1 MGSGRLRGRE
11 GGRKSEN
18 VAAHLRESEAIPA
31 NLHHTWQRHHRATG
45 RLSEVH
51 CRAYPRPTTLPPPSG
66 TWWYRAAYLSGL
78 LVKILGLWLLGALG
92 KVRLLLQLHCLDG
105 ATGREELGQA
115 LLPRSEGSRASTPT
129 GSSEPPDTHNG
140 QEGLE
145 PGSIQPRG
153 PTCPSLTSSQDNAEA
168 DVSSCDG
175 RQGLSMSLT
184 SDDN

>member
-1 MGSGRLRGRE
+1 MGSGGRQGRE

-31 NLHHTWQRHHRATG
+31 NLRHTWQRHPRATG

-51 CRAYPRPTTLPPPSG
+51 CRAHPRPTTLPPPSG

-105 ATGREELGQA
+105 ATGRQESGQA

-129 GSSEPPDTHNG
+129 GSSSLRTPTIARKDSSPGLHNPG
-140 QEGLE
+140 GLRA
-145 PGSIQPRG
+145 Q
-153 PTCPSLTSSQDNAEA
+153 A
-168 DVSSCDG
+168 
-175 RQGLSMSLT
+175 
-184 SDDN
+184 